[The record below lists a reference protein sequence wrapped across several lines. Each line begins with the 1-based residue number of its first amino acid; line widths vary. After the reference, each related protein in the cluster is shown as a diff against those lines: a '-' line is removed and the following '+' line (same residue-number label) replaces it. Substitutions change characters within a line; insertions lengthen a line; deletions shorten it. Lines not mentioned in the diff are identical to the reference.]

1 MAIDFTFA
9 TDVLNPDGKVRLI
22 TSLELYAQVPDA
34 SGTYYSTPI
43 GMAQSMDINE
53 NRNIV
58 YNFVIG
64 NKNPSRCRDLIPGP
78 VTSSTVHLNMVSLYV
93 CNGIGLF
100 TTPNPSST
108 AVSPALPYNT
118 RPFNIA
124 ERWINPST
132 GNTLYEIIYTGC
144 YIRSYNMNRR
154 MDQQDIR
161 VMEDMNVDFKDIVYV
176 PSSNFQSDV
185 AGGTLGNP
193 FNTQP

>member
-1 MAIDFTFA
+1 MAIDFTFSA
-9 TDVLNPDGKVRLI
+9 DVLNPDGKVRLI

-34 SGTYYSTPI
+34 TGTYYSTPI
-43 GMAQSMDINE
+43 GMAQKMDISE
-53 NRNIV
+53 QREVI

-78 VTSSTVHLNMVSLYV
+78 VRQSTATLSMVSLYV
-93 CNGIGLF
+93 ANGIGLF

-144 YIRSYNMNRR
+144 YISQYTMNRN
-154 MDQQDIR
+154 MTDADLR
-161 VMEDMNVDFKDIVYV
+161 VMEDMTVHFKDIVYV